1 MFEQQQQQQVFS
13 GSQPQPQPQ
22 PYGGVNNIYAA
33 GAKVADNYINNQF
46 DLLKDI
52 LFKRQKK
59 EQDRK
64 DAESKFRLNLAQL
77 DNQQKFLLAQ
87 RLQDAQNETEKLK
100 ILSEFASVTGQSK
113 SKNALTT
120 ALIFMGG
127 ALLLFGVVYFIKKR
141 NMPVV

>member
-1 MFEQQQQQQVFS
+1 MFEQQQQQQVFR
-13 GSQPQPQPQ
+13 GSQPQ

-64 DAESKFRLNLAQL
+64 DAEAKFR
-77 DNQQKFLLAQ
+77 
-87 RLQDAQNETEKLK
+87 
-100 ILSEFASVTGQSK
+100 
-113 SKNALTT
+113 
-120 ALIFMGG
+120 
-127 ALLLFGVVYFIKKR
+127 
-141 NMPVV
+141 

>member
-1 MFEQQQQQQVFS
+1 MFEQQQQQQVFR
-13 GSQPQPQPQ
+13 GSQPQPQ

-64 DAESKFRLNLAQL
+64 DAEAKFRLNLAQL

-141 NMPVV
+141 NIQAI

>member
-1 MFEQQQQQQVFS
+1 MSTQ
-13 GSQPQPQPQ
+13 QPQGFRQSPPPSGGFGQ

-46 DLLKDI
+46 ELLKDV

-64 DAESKFRLNLAQL
+64 DLEAAFKLNLASL
-77 DNQQKFLLAQ
+77 DNQQKYLLAQ
-87 RLQDAQNETEKLK
+87 KLQDAKTENEKLA
-100 ILSEFASVTGQSK
+100 ILAQFAGMTEAGATK
-113 SKNALTT
+113 TIATT

-127 ALLLFGVVYFIKKR
+127 AILLFGVIYFIKKKK
-141 NMPVV
+141 V

>member
-1 MFEQQQQQQVFS
+1 MSFEQQQQQSIFQQ
-13 GSQPQPQPQ
+13 SQAPRN

-46 DLLKDI
+46 ELLKDI

-59 EQDRK
+59 DQDRK
-64 DAESKFRLNLAQL
+64 DAEAKFKLNIAQL

-100 ILSEFASVTGQSK
+100 ILSEFAGISGQSK

-141 NMPVV
+141 NVNVV

>member
-1 MFEQQQQQQVFS
+1 MSFEQQPQQPVFS
-13 GSQPQPQPQ
+13 QNQRN

-46 DLLKDI
+46 ELVKDI
-52 LFKRQKK
+52 
-59 EQDRK
+59 
-64 DAESKFRLNLAQL
+64 KFRLNLAQL

-100 ILSEFASVTGQSK
+100 ILSEFAGMTGQSK

-141 NMPVV
+141 NMNVV

>member
-1 MFEQQQQQQVFS
+1 MFEQQQQQQVFR
-13 GSQPQPQPQ
+13 GSQPQQ

-33 GAKVADNYINNQF
+33 GAKVADNIINNQF
-46 DLLKDI
+46 ELLKDV

-64 DAESKFRLNLAQL
+64 DAEAKFRLNIAQL

-100 ILSEFASVTGQSK
+100 ILSEFAGMTAQGK

-127 ALLLFGVVYFIKKR
+127 AILLFGVVYFIKKR
-141 NMPVV
+141 NMNVV